1 MKNIY
6 VEGNIGT
13 GKTTFLKYLEQHLPS
28 DKYNFIYEPVDEWM
42 RTTDDSGKSI
52 LEHFYEDQSKWSYC
66 FQMNSFISRIH
77 KITETNRANPGK
89 INIIERSVFTDDIC
103 FAKNCL
109 ESGDMQSLEYNVYKK
124 WHTWLTDKF
133 DIQSDAFI
141 YLYSSPE
148 VCSQRIAMRSRSGE
162 AGIPIEYLENL
173 HRRHDEW
180 LNTEKN
186 VLKIESEE
194 NMYDNESKMKN
205 IIERIEKL
213 Y

>member
-1 MKNIY
+1 
-6 VEGNIGT
+6 
-13 GKTTFLKYLEQHLPS
+13 
-28 DKYNFIYEPVDEWM
+28 
-42 RTTDDSGKSI
+42 
-52 LEHFYEDQSKWSYC
+52 
-66 FQMNSFISRIH
+66 
-77 KITETNRANPGK
+77 
-89 INIIERSVFTDDIC
+89 
-103 FAKNCL
+103 
-109 ESGDMQSLEYNVYKK
+109 
-124 WHTWLTDKF
+124 
-133 DIQSDAFI
+133 AFI